1 MILFKI
7 RKRAVEQYQFI
18 HSHVL
23 FLLCATAVNFPVQL
37 STEMGWLWSPN
48 AAVSAM
54 WYIVK
59 IDLNVTA
66 CNKRT
71 LVPVI
76 PVMSYSSASSMME

>member
-7 RKRAVEQYQFI
+7 RVHAVEQYQFI
-18 HSHVL
+18 HSHVFF
-23 FLLCATAVNFPVQL
+23 FLLCTTAVNFPLQL

-48 AAVSAM
+48 AAVSEM

-66 CNKRT
+66 CNIEDT
-71 LVPVI
+71 
-76 PVMSYSSASSMME
+76 SSC